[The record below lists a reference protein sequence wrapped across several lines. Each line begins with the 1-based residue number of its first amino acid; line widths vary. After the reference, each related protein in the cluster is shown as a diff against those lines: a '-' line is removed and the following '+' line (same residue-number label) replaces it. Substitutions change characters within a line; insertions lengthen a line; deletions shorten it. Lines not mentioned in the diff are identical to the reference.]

1 MEKGKDE
8 NLLSPSPLG
17 RPDTQARFPHPPLLW
32 ATSPKPSPSSKLKVR
47 LSFGLKLKI
56 MMIFQITLLTKTL
69 FIFPFLTIA
78 SFIFSVLDQIKVHA
92 CSVLFT
98 IRTLKKN
105 LYQNTFS
112 KSECIFFQN
121 LYWVKLYLR
130 KSDTNKVL
138 FPTSHNA
145 PCLPA
150 QNFALSSISLWT
162 TVVPMRRI

>member
-47 LSFGLKLKI
+47 LSFRLKLKI

-98 IRTLKKN
+98 MRTLKKN

-112 KSECIFFQN
+112 FKTCIEWSFIFASRT
-121 LYWVKLYLR
+121 LIRSY
-130 KSDTNKVL
+130 
-138 FPTSHNA
+138 FPPPIMHLV
-145 PCLPA
+145 CPA